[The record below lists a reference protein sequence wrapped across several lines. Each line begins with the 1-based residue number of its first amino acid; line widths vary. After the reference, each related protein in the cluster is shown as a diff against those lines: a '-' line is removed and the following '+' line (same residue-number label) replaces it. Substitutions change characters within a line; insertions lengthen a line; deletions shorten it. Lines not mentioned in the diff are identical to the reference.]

1 MLDGNY
7 LPQFTFYPDFG
18 GYLTKH
24 MSKASYFSYL
34 ESTNVKRKKKILSL
48 KLVVWCI
55 QIQADFSLIRVTK
68 SEVQD
73 LF

>member
-7 LPQFTFYPDFG
+7 LSQFTFYPDFG
-18 GYLTKH
+18 GYPTKH